1 MITYINILSNGSIRY
16 NKKHTHCIGKLTM
29 LSLLRKKRK
38 SNNITRC
45 ILSVNSY
52 LLPAAREERTSNE
65 VKESVF
71 KEMLKRDL
79 PTSVYGVLQEHW
91 KRIGVD

>member
-16 NKKHTHCIGKLTM
+16 NKKHTHYIGKLTM

-38 SNNITRC
+38 SNNISRC

-52 LLPAAREERTSNE
+52 LLPAREERTSNAE
-65 VKESVF
+65 NDSVF
-71 KEMLKRDL
+71 KEMLRRDL

>member
-1 MITYINILSNGSIRY
+1 
-16 NKKHTHCIGKLTM
+16 M

-38 SNNITRC
+38 SNNLTRC

-52 LLPAAREERTSNE
+52 LLPAREDRTSNAE
-65 VKESVF
+65 NDSVY
-71 KEMLKRDL
+71 KEMLRRDL

>member
-1 MITYINILSNGSIRY
+1 
-16 NKKHTHCIGKLTM
+16 M

-38 SNNITRC
+38 SNNISRC

-52 LLPAAREERTSNE
+52 LLRAREERTSNAE
-65 VKESVF
+65 NDSVF
-71 KEMLKRDL
+71 KEMLRRDL